1 MKKNDNVTS
10 IEELIEV
17 SKGDLVELPPFSEG
31 KPFFA
36 RLKRPSM
43 LAMVKAGK
51 IPNELL
57 TEANKLFAKGV
68 GVVAKEGVADVSM
81 MNNMFV
87 ILEEICKASFVE
99 PTYQQI
105 VEAGV
110 ELTDE
115 QQMFVFSYSQSG
127 VKALKSFRK
136 QWGNIA
142 DNRDVQAIGGVGA
155 SIGSDGNS

>member
-1 MKKNDNVTS
+1 MGKTANVTS
-10 IEELIEV
+10 FDDLVEIAKGELI
-17 SKGDLVELPPFSEG
+17 ELPPFSEG

-36 RLKRPSM
+36 RLRRPSM
-43 LAMVKAGK
+43 LAMVKAGI

-57 TEANKLFAKGV
+57 TEANKLFAKGP
-68 GVVAKEGVADVSM
+68 GTVAREGVSDPNM

-87 ILEEICKASFVE
+87 IMEEVCKASFVE

-105 VEAGV
+105 VDSGV

-127 VKALKSFRK
+127 VKALKSFRQ
-136 QWGNIA
+136 QWRSIKS
-142 DNRDVQAIGGVGA
+142 NRGTQAIGVGDTPV
-155 SIGSDGNS
+155 GDNGNK